1 MIAVGIAERP
11 LDAYALETLQRLPLA
26 DATLSLWAY
35 VLQPTF
41 LGQVFAQYHGRSFE
55 EMLTFARFVDLIG
68 DALLEHEG
76 SGRQSFTRAREH
88 GTLATSSEAVYGKL
102 RRVPLSLSLGFFT
115 EGPARLRAL
124 LPPQHLATALPTS
137 VAEFAV
143 VVGDGKTLK
152 RVAKRLLPA
161 RGTAG
166 KVYGGKLLVA
176 FLPRQGVAVAMA
188 AEPDGERN
196 ECRLVPQLVEQT
208 RQVVSGPR
216 LWVLDRQFC
225 DLVQTARCSEDGDH
239 FLIRYHKKV
248 QFCPD
253 PLQPTAVTQDSQGRR
268 VEEDWG
274 WLGAEANRS
283 RRFVRRL
290 TLRRPGTEAL
300 IVVTDLLDATRYPAA
315 DLLGVYLARWG
326 IERVFQQITEVFAL
340 RRLIGSTP
348 QATVFQAAFCL
359 LLYNMV
365 QILRGYIALAQPQ
378 PSLAEALSAEQ
389 IFYDVQRELT
399 AVSVLVAPAR
409 IVAAY
414 AEDLSQEELQQRLHL
429 LLGTVWTPR
438 WRKAVNTKPRPQVTK
453 AKQSGAHTSMHRLLQ
468 TARQQRRGETV
479 VA

>member
-1 MIAVGIAERP
+1 MIAVGTTERP
-11 LDAYALETLQRLPLA
+11 LDAYARETLQRLPLA

-41 LGQVFAQYHGRSFE
+41 LAQVFAQYRGRSFE
-55 EMLTFARFVDLIG
+55 DTLTFARFVDLIG
-68 DALLEHEG
+68 DALVEHEG
-76 SGRQSFTRAREH
+76 SGRQSFTRAQEQ

-115 EGPARLRAL
+115 EGTERLRAL
-124 LPPQHLATALPTS
+124 LPPQHLAVELPAS
-137 VAEFAV
+137 IADLRV

-161 RGTAG
+161 RGAAG

-176 FLPRQGVAVAMA
+176 FLPSQGVAVAMA
-188 AEPDGERN
+188 ADPDGERN
-196 ECRLVPQLVEQT
+196 ECRLVPQVVEQT

-239 FLIRYHKKV
+239 FLIRYHQKV
-248 QFCPD
+248 RFCPD
-253 PLQPTAVTQDSQGRR
+253 PTQSAVVTQDAQGRR
-268 VEEDWG
+268 VAEEWG
-274 WLGAEANRS
+274 WLGAETNTQ

-290 TLRRPGTEAL
+290 TLTRPGEEAIL
-300 IVVTDLLDATRYPAA
+300 LVTDLLDAARYPAA
-315 DLLGVYLARWG
+315 DLLTVYLARWG

-365 QILRGYIALAQPQ
+365 QVMRGYIALAQPQ
-378 PSLAEALSAEQ
+378 PRLAEEVSAELL
-389 IFYDVQRELT
+389 FYDVQRELT
-399 AVSVLVAPAR
+399 AVSVLVSPSMV
-409 IVAAY
+409 VAAY
-414 AEDLSQEELQQRLHL
+414 TEERSQEELCQHLHGL
-429 LLGTVWTPR
+429 LDSVWTPR
-438 WRKAVNTKPRPQVTK
+438 WRKAVNPKPRPKVAK
-453 AKQSGAHTSMHRLLQ
+453 AKRSGAHTSMYRLFHS
-468 TARQQRRGETV
+468 ARQEQRMETA